1 MKENTVGDTLM
12 LTTQELATTNTAVAS
27 SATNNR
33 MQKYCYSHLACKENV
48 LEQHQ
53 VGLGT
58 SIHNGVGPLRP
69 TWSIQQQQQQ
79 QQLPLHLQAT
89 EVEPANLEA
98 VSPAPLKAPPLL
110 NSFGHTHMVRTT
122 RQQQQQQQQQQ
133 SQLACKLRFS
143 QQLGSCDVERSP
155 FPQLRWAQ
163 SADLWRTMRSK
174 DIVKAAPEAELRL
187 HHPEILSSMRV
198 ILLDWMMEVRLGVEC
213 VTFHLVGVAFHLV
226 GVAYHIVSYVVG
238 L

>member
-1 MKENTVGDTLM
+1 MKENIGDTLM
-12 LTTQELATTNTAVAS
+12 LTAQEPPTTATTAPAASFATGCLMANNNNSNTH
-27 SATNNR
+27 NR
-33 MQKYCYSHLACKENV
+33 MQKCCYSHLACKENV
-48 LEQHQ
+48 LEVHQ
-53 VGLGT
+53 VVTEGLGT

-69 TWSIQQQQQQ
+69 TWPVQHQQQQQQ
-79 QQLPLHLQAT
+79 QQLPLHLQAA
-89 EVEPANLEA
+89 EVEPGNLEV
-98 VSPAPLKAPPLL
+98 VSPVPLDPRGPLL
-110 NSFGHTHMVRTT
+110 NSFGHTHMVRAT
-122 RQQQQQQQQQQ
+122 RQQQQQQQQ

-198 ILLDWMMEVRLGVEC
+198 ILLDWMMEVRDW
-213 VTFHLVGVAFHLV
+213 VGV
-226 GVAYHIVSYVVG
+226 G